1 MKLFSAKNVL
11 ASAIWTALAM
21 LSPAQADDT
30 EIYMDSVTA
39 EGGAVEI
46 PQPKVMLILDYRS
59 NLGSS
64 YCSSLDSAC
73 KESMNAGLADTD
85 PLLSDFLLQSD
96 GVTPIPDGT
105 AINELD
111 VLRMILRWLFSQLDG
126 FDVGFMINHDNTN
139 NCAGPGQTNC
149 SNGAYIL
156 NGFTDITNSSLLS
169 KLDKV
174 RSPSGGSGAHTFQAK
189 EAYFELYRYLNGGGV
204 YNGHNGYKDFGT
216 STDTKNLND
225 PENLDGDGNSTVDVS
240 WDTSIEDETG
250 ANYVSPY
257 DDGLNHEC
265 TATYAIT
272 LFEGVTNQ
280 ENDSDNA
287 IEGDMQ
293 NIAGYY
299 TGRDNAVALAD
310 VVSWMSRED
319 VNPNV
324 DGKQDV
330 TFYFVADGSTSNAVS
345 QAVGAAGT
353 PLIDW
358 DSPAQMAKNL
368 RDVFRNIAVRSST
381 LVASSVPVNV
391 FNRSD
396 IQGDVYM
403 AVFEVDEEARP
414 SWPGNLKKFRIG
426 EVTETINNEDGTTTE
441 KTSLTIMDVN
451 GNEAI
456 SSEDGRIAVNALS
469 YWTDPNL
476 LRDVNPD
483 RADEEPDQRKDG
495 RSVTRG
501 GAGHKITGVRSGVPG
516 FSNSESGARQMY
528 LDPAVVN
535 GTAAGGNILQ
545 ELHANYDLTNVNDVE
560 NLQPLKAL
568 MNLPAIDTAEN
579 GDDQEALNNL
589 LWLRGYDVENPDNEY
604 RDWILADVLHS
615 KPLAINYG
623 SRSVNPSDN
632 STPDYDKALN
642 PDIRIFM
649 GTNDG
654 FMRQFQNTAAGTT
667 APSATDLND
676 QLGTETWSFMPR
688 ELLDNVYTLR
698 KNLAVPE
705 VHPYGVDGAAAAFVI
720 DNNGDGA
727 VNHRSKAAGGCSD
740 TVGGDYGVS
749 GDYCDRAYIYFG
761 LRRGGNSYYSLDVSN
776 PDQAPS
782 LLWRIDNTTTGFEQL
797 GLSFSTPKVGWVKY
811 TADGKAT
818 PVVIFA
824 GGYYG
829 GWSDSDG
836 DGVLDSR
843 VGKDDLNYA
852 ATAATPDA
860 QGAAIYIVHARTGEL
875 IWKVEHGASTANISP
890 TEYNH
895 ADMHDSFPS
904 EVATYDA
911 DGNGII
917 DRLYVGD
924 TGGVVWRV
932 DLGEGTSGTDGDAVD
947 DQRVN
952 WFATRMASLGS
963 DLRFF
968 HRPDVVSVT
977 ENGVRKDLVVMGSG
991 DRAHPKSDITTDNIF
1006 FVLKDNY
1013 VTSGDVAVKSRSVLT
1028 ASDLQNI
1035 TSSCVTGSE
1044 AGCSTDALLGNGWV
1058 LNLEAGDAEKNLGS
1072 PVVVEGKILFT
1083 TYLPE
1088 GLGSENSC
1096 SANIGESL
1104 LYVVS
1109 LADGSAVYNLSVGN
1123 FEGLPNAA
1131 NDRYLVDVEGIGSD
1145 PVAVGPKHVLTPG
1158 GTFVEASGFPRWDIY
1173 WREIGVDPRK

>member
-1 MKLFSAKNVL
+1 MFSAKNVL
-11 ASAIWTALAM
+11 ASAIWAALAM
-21 LSPAQADDT
+21 LNPAQADDT
-30 EIYMDSVTA
+30 EIYMDSLTA
-39 EGGAVEI
+39 GGGATEI

-64 YCSSLDSAC
+64 YCSSLDQDC
-73 KESMNAGLADTD
+73 KNDMNSGLADTD

-96 GVTPIPDGT
+96 GVTPIPNGT

-126 FDVGFMINHDNTN
+126 FDVGFMINHDSSNS
-139 NCAGPGQTNC
+139 CEGPGQTNC

-156 NGFTDITNSSLLS
+156 NGFTDIGNSSLLT
-169 KLDKV
+169 KLDNV

-204 YNGHNGYKDFGT
+204 YNGHNGFKDYGST
-216 STDTKNLND
+216 TDTMNLDHSDNR
-225 PENLDGDGNSTVDVS
+225 DGDGNSTVAVA
-240 WDTSIEDETG
+240 WDASIESG
-250 ANYVSPY
+250 ANYISPY
-257 DDGLNHEC
+257 DNGQNHEC
-265 TATYAIT
+265 TATYAVT

-280 ENDSDNA
+280 DDDSDGA
-287 IEGDMQ
+287 IDEDMADV
-293 NIAGYY
+293 AGYY
-299 TGRDNAVALAD
+299 TGRDSSIALAD

-319 VNPNV
+319 TNPTV
-324 DGKQDV
+324 DGEQNV
-330 TFYFVADGSTSNAVS
+330 TFYFVADGRTNQAVS
-345 QAVGAAGT
+345 QAVTAAGT

-358 DSPAQMAKNL
+358 DSPAQMAKKL
-368 RDVFRNIAVRSST
+368 LDVFRNIAVRSST

-403 AVFEVDEEARP
+403 AVFEVDDDALP

-426 EVTETINNEDGTTTE
+426 EVTETVENTDGTITE
-441 KTSLTIMDVN
+441 KTELRVLDVN

-456 SSEDGRIAVNALS
+456 SSEDGRIAASALS
-469 YWTDPNL
+469 YWTDPDNL
-476 LRDVNPD
+476 RAVNPD
-483 RADEEPDQRKDG
+483 RADEEPDATKDG

-501 GAGHKITGVRSGVPG
+501 GAGHKIAGVRTGAPG
-516 FSNSESGARQMY
+516 LNNSDVGARQMF
-528 LDPAVVN
+528 LDPAVVS
-535 GTAAGGNILQ
+535 GTAAGGNSLV
-545 ELHANYDLTNVNDVE
+545 ELRADYDLTDATDINS
-560 NLQPLKAL
+560 LQPLKAL
-568 MNLPAIDTAEN
+568 MNLPAIDTDEN
-579 GDDQEALNNL
+579 GDDQEAVNNL
-589 LWLRGYDVENPDNEY
+589 LWLRGYDVESDLNEY
-604 RDWILADVLHS
+604 RNWLLADVLHS

-623 SRSVNPSDN
+623 SRDVNVDGSPE
-632 STPDYDKALN
+632 YDKALN

-654 FMRQFQNTAAGTT
+654 FMRQFKNTAAGTDT
-667 APSATDLND
+667 PSATSMLD

-698 KNLAVPE
+698 KNLAVAE

-720 DNNGDGA
+720 DNNSDGA
-727 VNHRSKAAGGCSD
+727 IDHRSDAAGGCSD
-740 TVGGDYGVS
+740 TSTGSYGVGS
-749 GDYCDRAYIYFG
+749 AYCDKAYIYFG
-761 LRRGGNSYYSLDVSN
+761 LRRGGNSYYGLDVSN
-776 PDQAPS
+776 PDEAPS
-782 LLWRIDNTTTGFEQL
+782 LLWRIDNTTSGFEQL
-797 GLSFSTPKVGWVKY
+797 GLSFSSPKVGWVKY
-811 TADGKAT
+811 TADGNAT

-836 DGVLDSR
+836 DGLVDSR
-843 VGKDDLNYA
+843 VGKDDLSYT
-852 ATAATPDA
+852 ATADAPDA

-875 IWKVEHGASTANISP
+875 IWKVEHGATTANVSP

-895 ADMHDSFPS
+895 ADMHDSIPS

-932 DLGEGTSGTDGDAVD
+932 DLGEGTSVTDGDAAD

-977 ENGVRKDLVVMGSG
+977 DNGVRKDLVVMGSG
-991 DRAHPKSDITTDNIF
+991 DRAHPKSDTSTDNLF
-1006 FVLKDNY
+1006 FVLKDNF
-1013 VTSGDVAVKSRSVLT
+1013 VASGDATVQSRTTLSV
-1028 ASDLQNI
+1028 SDLENI
-1035 TSSCVTGSE
+1035 TDSCVTGSE
-1044 AGCSTDALLGNGWV
+1044 AGCSTDNLLSNGWV
-1058 LNLEAGDAEKNLGS
+1058 LDLEAGDAEKNLGS
-1072 PVVVEGKILFT
+1072 PVVVEGKVLFT
-1083 TYLPE
+1083 SYLPS
-1088 GLGSENSC
+1088 GSGGANSC
-1096 SANIGESL
+1096 SADIGESL

-1109 LADGSAVYNLSVGN
+1109 LADGAAVYNLSVGN

-1131 NDRYLVDVEGIGSD
+1131 NDRYLLDVEGIGSD

-1158 GTFVEASGFPRWDIY
+1158 GNFVEASGFPRWDVY
-1173 WREIGVDPRK
+1173 WREIGVDPRH